1 MTAYVSTGSSLS
13 STTLAGAFVE
23 AARLLNDAEA
33 ERNAANPGVAP
44 KNNVS
49 MTADFDGRTLN
60 TTIALPFVQTFDT
73 AGKVVIAASDYLGG
87 TYSAFTV
94 GTGQAKSTTK
104 MGAVLEIAQILA
116 AAEKAITP
124 ETDQPN
130 NIQITYDFEA
140 LTANITATTPF
151 TPNVGTAGEITL
163 EALDY
168 V

>member
-1 MTAYVSTGSSLS
+1 MSAYVSTGSSLS
-13 STTLAGAFVE
+13 SDTKAGAFVE
-23 AARLLNDAEA
+23 AVRLLNDAEA
-33 ERNAANPGVAP
+33 TRNAANPGVTA
-44 KNNVS
+44 KNNV
-49 MTADFDGRTLN
+49 TQIADFDGRTLN
-60 TTIALPFVQTFDT
+60 TTVSLPIVQTFDSN
-73 AGKVVIAASDYLGG
+73 GKVVIAAQDYLGS

-94 GTGQAKSTTK
+94 GTGDAKSTTK

-140 LTANITATTPF
+140 LTANISATTPF
-151 TPNVGTAGEITL
+151 TPSVGTNGEITIT
-163 EALDY
+163 ALDY

>member
-1 MTAYVSTGSSLS
+1 MTAYISTGSSLS
-13 STTLAGAFVE
+13 SDTLSAAFIE
-23 AARLLNDAEA
+23 AARILNDSEST
-33 ERNAANPGVAP
+33 RNAANPGVAP

-60 TTIALPFVQTFDT
+60 TTLALPIIQTFDT
-73 AGKVVIAASDYLGG
+73 SGKIIIAAQDYLGS

-94 GTGQAKSTTK
+94 GTGQAKSVTK

-116 AAEKAITP
+116 AAEKAVTP

-140 LTANITATTPF
+140 QIANITATTPF
-151 TPNVGTAGEITL
+151 TPSIGTLGEITL
-163 EALDY
+163 TALDY